1 MQTSP
6 SVPTVVR
13 RLALLCLSLGP
24 AFAQSVP
31 TSPARPPAAVEAQE
45 AAFQLSPFQ
54 VSAAATNGYVASESM
69 TGSRVATKII
79 DLPYTVNVLTS
90 EFFEDF
96 ALFELADNIVQIGG
110 FTGLDV
116 GGGFN
121 LRGFA
126 STSQLRDGFFRLG
139 RYGSSNVDRMEIIKG
154 SNAAIYGRSS
164 PGGMVN
170 MISKQPK
177 ERASYKLSLNY
188 GDYRTRRATFEATG
202 PLHDGRLGRTTYV
215 FTGSHFEKGFD
226 TEFARNRNK
235 EYYLAV
241 KHVFPDGASLFLSA
255 ESFLQIRH
263 APNSAAPLVIDQQGT
278 ATTADDRAIGY
289 AKRLAEFNAFG
300 PNSELNRGNTGFNA
314 TYEKQLNEVFNLRLA
329 GNYYR
334 ARRWDYN
341 QNTGFGSINVNPAS
355 GAAPTTARGAIPNKG
370 LIFED
375 SGGFQADLLAHYWTH
390 RRRVEHRTLFTIDF
404 NDYYRWDPTNNF
416 AAASHPTL
424 VAWNAVR
431 TLRLNPDLTPV
442 LPADQIAYF
451 PSPFIWGQQVLTR
464 FTKRRTTALGGLLRQ
479 QSAFLHG
486 RLLAYAGARFDAIRF
501 QDRDFVT
508 AASAFPDIPNY
519 QVGQMIR
526 RVVTELKP
534 NAGLN
539 YRLPG
544 GLRAYVNYSESY
556 FVNQTDNPN
565 VIADADYASE
575 TASGWDYGFKG
586 SYLEDRL
593 NFTISGFSANR
604 RHVRVTEVTET
615 PLGSGNFVTDTQPV
629 GDQRVRGFEADLNW
643 RVNDAVTTGLSMAHV
658 DSIFTDFGT
667 AFPLSAGRKVNNV
680 APYNG
685 SAYVKYAGTGR
696 LKGFSAN
703 ANVTYVDRTRTEA
716 ANAGDTYATTATGER
731 VLLRSTEQW
740 RLTVPSVTLVNV
752 GVRYKLPSGRWD
764 HTLGLNVNN
773 LFDRD
778 YLKINRQL
786 GERRAFFVTYTVGL
800 AGKAR

>member
-1 MQTSP
+1 MN
-6 SVPTVVR
+6 PTVFPAPVR
-13 RLALLCLSLGP
+13 CRAALLFLSLGT
-24 AFAQSVP
+24 ALAQSVP
-31 TSPARPPAAVEAQE
+31 PPTATPTDSVEAKE
-45 AAFQLSPFQ
+45 PALELSPFQ
-54 VSAAATNGYVASESM
+54 VSAAATTGYVASESM

-116 GGGFN
+116 GGGFT
-121 LRGFA
+121 LRGFG

-164 PGGMVN
+164 PGGMIN

-177 ERASYKLSLNY
+177 DREYYKLSLNY

-202 PLHDGRLGRTTYV
+202 PLYQGRLGRTTYV
-215 FTGSHFEKGFD
+215 FTGSHYEKGFD
-226 TEFARNRNK
+226 IEFARNRNK

-263 APNSAAPLVIDQQGT
+263 APNSSAPLIIDQKGT
-278 ATTADDRAIGY
+278 ASNLDDRAIGY
-289 AKRLAEFNAFG
+289 AKNLAEFNAFG

-314 TYEKQLNEVFNLRLA
+314 IYEKQLNEVFNLRVA

-341 QNTGFGSINVNPAS
+341 QNTGFGAITVNAAN
-355 GAAPTTARGAIPNKG
+355 GAAPASARGATPNKG

-375 SGGFQADLLAHYWTH
+375 GGGFQTDLLAHYWTNG
-390 RRRVEHRTLFTIDF
+390 RQVEHRTLLTVDF

-416 AAASHPTL
+416 AAASNPTL

-431 TLRLNPDLTPV
+431 TLRLNPDFTPV
-442 LPADQIAYF
+442 APVDQIAYF
-451 PSPFIWGQQVLTR
+451 PSSFVWGQQVRTR
-464 FTKRRTTALGGLLRQ
+464 FTKRRTTALGGVFRQ
-479 QSAFLHG
+479 QSAFLNG
-486 RLLAYAGARFDAIRF
+486 TLLTYAGARFDALRF
-501 QDRDFVT
+501 QDRDFQT
-508 AASAFPDIPNY
+508 AATSFPDIPNY
-519 QVGQMIR
+519 KIGQMIR
-526 RVVTELKP
+526 RVVTEFKP
-534 NAGLN
+534 NAGVN

-544 GLRAYVNYSESY
+544 GLRAFVNYSESY

-565 VIADADYASE
+565 VIADANYASE
-575 TASGWDYGFKG
+575 SATGWDYGFKG

-593 NFTISGFSANR
+593 NFTLSGFSAQ
-604 RHVRVTEVTET
+604 RHNVRVTEIVEF
-615 PLGSGNFVTDTQPV
+615 PLGSGNFVNDTRPD

-643 RVNDAVTTGLSMAHV
+643 RVNDAVTTGLSLGHV
-658 DSIFTDFGT
+658 DSVFTDFGS
-667 AFPLSAGRKVNNV
+667 AFPLSVGRQVNNV

-685 SAYVKYAGTGR
+685 SIYVKYAGTGR

-703 ANVTYVDRTRTEA
+703 ANVTYVDRTHTESP
-716 ANAGDTYATTATGER
+716 NAGDTYTTTATGER

-740 RLTVPSVTLVNV
+740 KLTVPSATLVNI
-752 GVRYKLPSGRWD
+752 GVRYTLHSGRWD
-764 HTLGLNVNN
+764 HTLALNVNN
-773 LFDRD
+773 VFDRD

-786 GERRAFFVTYTVGL
+786 GERRAFFATYTVGL